1 MFPNIEIQI
10 YLVNNA
16 DKIRRA
22 KQLIN
27 KLRPGTY
34 QGNDDPSENQQV
46 QERPAVWLFLLLS
59 DEFWVLSD
67 IFSCLI
73 DGLRKI
79 HL

>member
-34 QGNDDPSENQQV
+34 EGN
-46 QERPAVWLFLLLS
+46 
-59 DEFWVLSD
+59 
-67 IFSCLI
+67 
-73 DGLRKI
+73 
-79 HL
+79 